1 MEEKNG
7 RTRKCLRRTCGP
19 SIAAAALLT
28 TLATA
33 WYRISSNKGLPP
45 YSMVDLPS
53 AAVSGDEVVL
63 VRRHGP
69 LAHTSVL
76 REDTL
81 AFLRNRHRTSTHGD
95 HYTIRLPRT
104 LLPEHYDLEIK
115 ALFAASPTSGHDV
128 SRLDNDAY
136 EASVAIRVRCVESTS
151 TVVLH
156 AGKFNFTQ
164 ERAVGHPAALVW
176 PSENPANTISVN
188 EMKRVDDT
196 KFLVLTLS
204 DTLKKGNVYVVK
216 LNYSARL
223 GDARGFYK
231 YHYNNQGRPE

>member
-45 YSMVDLPS
+45 YSTVDLPS

-164 ERAVGHPAALVW
+164 EGAVGHPAALVGT
-176 PSENPANTISVN
+176 PNRNVRSVGAMGRDNLANIAHNRRHVAYRKSNFAGATIT
-188 EMKRVDDT
+188 MFIT
-196 KFLVLTLS
+196 
-204 DTLKKGNVYVVK
+204 YVFIQQG
-216 LNYSARL
+216 LHRL
-223 GDARGFYK
+223 
-231 YHYNNQGRPE
+231 